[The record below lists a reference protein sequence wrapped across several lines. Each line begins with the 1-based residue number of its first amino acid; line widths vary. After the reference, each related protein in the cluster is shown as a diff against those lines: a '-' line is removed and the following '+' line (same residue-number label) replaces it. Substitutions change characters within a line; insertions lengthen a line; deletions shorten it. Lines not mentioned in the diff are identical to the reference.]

1 MIKNLFK
8 KKEKIEILSSN
19 EANIALRLML
29 EIAISDGS
37 LDASEL
43 KIIEERVDSIV
54 SGNEKASNIIRK
66 IINET
71 EKSVSF
77 YPTIKKINETH
88 SHDEKIELLTVLW
101 ELVKADSKIDPYEEN
116 LYFKIAEL
124 IKIKR
129 TIANKIKQQ
138 TT

>member
-19 EANIALRLML
+19 KANIALRLML

-54 SGNEKASNIIRK
+54 SGNEKLAI
-66 IINET
+66 
-71 EKSVSF
+71 
-77 YPTIKKINETH
+77 
-88 SHDEKIELLTVLW
+88 L
-101 ELVKADSKIDPYEEN
+101 
-116 LYFKIAEL
+116 
-124 IKIKR
+124 
-129 TIANKIKQQ
+129 
-138 TT
+138 